1 VLLDVRMPGMNG
13 IAVFD
18 QLVARGLL
26 PRLPVIFLTGHGDV
40 PMAVDSLK
48 RGAFDFFEK
57 PFNDNQ
63 LMDRVDEA
71 RAQSRRAADSAAVR
85 SRLATLSARER
96 EVLDL
101 ILAGKMNK
109 VVADELGISMRTV
122 EVHRAHIFDKM
133 QVKTAVELAGLL
145 KYPYSTPAHDSLP
158 DGLAF
163 LHIAPNCSR
172 SNGRLWLQGRT
183 GPPRSTTNRCLGWLR
198 GRETLPTLPEVGRSP
213 VRGAAGGSAAC
224 GTTSPS
230 GLGTLRRPRGRLATN
245 LYLLLVTAACAQQPP
260 PAFLFEE
267 AL

>member
-1 VLLDVRMPGMNG
+1 LLHIVDDEEVIRDALAWLAQSRGLAARGYAGGQAFLDSVGEPDLEGDCVLLDVRMPDMNG
-13 IAVFD
+13 VAVFD
-18 QLVARGLL
+18 QLIGRGLL

-63 LMDRVDEA
+63 LMDRVDQA
-71 RAQSRRAADSAAVR
+71 LAASRAAAVSDQVR
-85 SRLATLSARER
+85 MRLATLSARER

-145 KYPYSTPAHDSLP
+145 K
-158 DGLAF
+158 
-163 LHIAPNCSR
+163 
-172 SNGRLWLQGRT
+172 
-183 GPPRSTTNRCLGWLR
+183 
-198 GRETLPTLPEVGRSP
+198 
-213 VRGAAGGSAAC
+213 
-224 GTTSPS
+224 
-230 GLGTLRRPRGRLATN
+230 
-245 LYLLLVTAACAQQPP
+245 
-260 PAFLFEE
+260 
-267 AL
+267 

>member
-1 VLLDVRMPGMNG
+1 VLLDVRMPDMNG

-18 QLVARGLL
+18 QIISRGWLARM
-26 PRLPVIFLTGHGDV
+26 PVIFLTGHGDV

-63 LMDRVDEA
+63 LMDRVDQALASA
-71 RAQSRRAADSAAVR
+71 RNAASAARVQA
-85 SRLATLSARER
+85 RLATLSARER

-145 KYPYSTPAHDSLP
+145 K
-158 DGLAF
+158 
-163 LHIAPNCSR
+163 
-172 SNGRLWLQGRT
+172 
-183 GPPRSTTNRCLGWLR
+183 
-198 GRETLPTLPEVGRSP
+198 
-213 VRGAAGGSAAC
+213 
-224 GTTSPS
+224 
-230 GLGTLRRPRGRLATN
+230 
-245 LYLLLVTAACAQQPP
+245 
-260 PAFLFEE
+260 
-267 AL
+267 